1 MIEASYWQAEGEK
14 VRCQL
19 CPHFCLLS
27 SGQQGRCRV
36 RENREGRL
44 YSLNYG
50 HLGALA
56 LDPIE
61 KKPLFRFHSGS
72 MILSAGTSGCNLDCA
87 FCQNWEL
94 VSGQGMR
101 EEIGP
106 EELVALA
113 EKYRPAGNIGLAYT
127 YSEPL
132 MWYEFVLMTARLA
145 RQKGLVNV
153 LVSNGFINE
162 EPWRELLPW
171 VDAANFDI
179 KGGKEFYRKLCG
191 ARPEPVW
198 RTVELAVTAGVHVEI
213 TCLLVTGENDKPE
226 QVEELARSLAAISPE
241 IPLHLSRYF
250 PRRRFTAPPTP
261 LERIFEAQTIA
272 ARHLK
277 YVYPGNIR

>member
-1 MIEASYWQAEGEK
+1 MIEASYWQTEGEK
-14 VRCQL
+14 VGCLL
-19 CPHFCLLS
+19 CPHFCRLS
-27 SGQQGRCRV
+27 SGQKGRCGV

-50 HLGALA
+50 QLGALA

-61 KKPLFRFHSGS
+61 KKPLFRFHPGS

-101 EEIGP
+101 EEIVP
-106 EELVALA
+106 EQLVALA
-113 EKYRPAGNIGLAYT
+113 EKYRPDGNIGLAYT

-132 MWYEFVLMTARLA
+132 MWYEFVLATARLA

-171 VDAANFDI
+171 IDAANFDI
-179 KGGKEFYRKLCG
+179 KGGKEFYRRLCR

-198 RTVELAVTAGVHVEI
+198 RTVELAVTVGVHVEI
-213 TCLLVTGENDKPE
+213 TCLLVTGENDQPE
-226 QVEELARSLAAISPE
+226 QIEELARSLAAISPE

-250 PRRRFTAPPTP
+250 PRRQFSAPPTP
-261 LERIFEAQTIA
+261 LSRIFEAQRIA
-272 ARHLK
+272 GRHLK
-277 YVYPGNIR
+277 YVYAGNIR